1 MLQMSKE
8 KILRIAN
15 EKQTL
20 ALGRWIGERLPLG
33 SVVGLNGALGAGKT
47 WMAKGIV
54 DGIGDSETSLVKSP
68 AYNLV
73 HEYGG
78 VGNTPRVFHM
88 DFYRLGALSPSDAML
103 FGEILDRTDAI
114 HLVEWA
120 SRFLSDL
127 IPEFLSVTL
136 SFCKPPESNCRMVC
150 IKPTGEGVRYR
161 DLMQAI
167 TCYAHTDP

>member
-1 MLQMSKE
+1 MFME
-8 KILRIAN
+8 TVLRISN

-33 SVVGLNGALGAGKT
+33 SVVGLDGALGAGKT

-54 DGIGDSETSLVKSP
+54 DGIESSETSLVKSP

-103 FGEILDRTDAI
+103 FGEIFDRTDAI
-114 HLVEWA
+114 YLVEWA

-127 IPEFLSVTL
+127 VPGFLSVTL
-136 SFCKPPESNCRMVC
+136 SFCKSPEPTCRTMR
-150 IKPTGEGVRYR
+150 IKPTGEGVRYC

-167 TCYAHTDP
+167 ACYAHPDP

>member
-1 MLQMSKE
+1 MESVF
-8 KILRIAN
+8 RIAN
-15 EKQTL
+15 EEQTL
-20 ALGRWIGERLPLG
+20 ALGKWIGEKLPLG
-33 SVVGLNGALGAGKT
+33 SVVGLDGALGAGKT

-54 DGIGDSETSLVKSP
+54 DGIGSNETSLVKSP

-73 HEYGG
+73 HEYGSI
-78 VGNTPRVFHM
+78 GNTPLVFHM
-88 DFYRLGALSPSDAML
+88 DFYRLGTLSPSDAML

-114 HLVEWA
+114 CLVEWA

-127 IPEFLSVTL
+127 VPDFLSVTL
-136 SFCKPPESNCRMVC
+136 SFCKPPEPTCRTVR

-167 TCYAHTDP
+167 ARYAHPDS

>member
-1 MLQMSKE
+1 MLQMSME
-8 KILRIAN
+8 TVLRVAN

-20 ALGRWIGERLPLG
+20 ALGKWIGERLPLG
-33 SVVGLNGALGAGKT
+33 SVVGLDGALGAGKT

-54 DGIGDSETSLVKSP
+54 DGVGSGEPSLVKSP

-78 VGNTPRVFHM
+78 VENTLRVFHM

-120 SRFLSDL
+120 SRFLSEL
-127 IPEFLSVTL
+127 IPGFLSVTL
-136 SFCKPPESNCRMVC
+136 SFCKPSEPTCRTVR
-150 IKPTGEGVRYR
+150 IKPTGESIRYR

-167 TCYAHTDP
+167 ARYAHPDP

>member
-1 MLQMSKE
+1 METL
-8 KILRIAN
+8 LRIAN

-20 ALGRWIGERLPLG
+20 ALGKWIGERLPMG
-33 SVVGLNGALGAGKT
+33 SVVGLDGALGAGKT
-47 WMAKGIV
+47 WIAKGIV
-54 DGIGDSETSLVKSP
+54 NGIGSGETSLVKSP

-78 VGNTPRVFHM
+78 TGNTPRVFHM

-127 IPEFLSVTL
+127 IPGFLSVTL
-136 SFCKPPESNCRMVC
+136 SFCKPPELTCRTVR
-150 IKPTGEGVRYR
+150 IKPAGENVGYR

-167 TCYAHTDP
+167 ACYAHPDP